1 MTAIVSEQSLGLV
14 ALHGNAQE
22 MLLTGLAMGA
32 LTTERLVH
40 SQTSTESDPFPPFTP
55 EYAGI
60 VSRYGRETAL
70 LKTRIRGC

>member
-22 MLLTGLAMGA
+22 MLLMGLAMGA

-40 SQTSTESDPFPPFTP
+40 SQTSTESDPVCPFTP
-55 EYAGI
+55 EYEGI
-60 VSRYGRETAL
+60 AL
-70 LKTRIRGC
+70 RTGEEMLTFP